1 MSDAVKQL
9 EEQLETLRQGLFKM
23 SPRDRVRALS
33 THETDDL
40 ILELQDVAE
49 DALKSAKSLQ
59 S

>member
-9 EEQLETLRQGLFKM
+9 EEQLEALKQGLVKM

-40 ILELQDVAE
+40 ILELQDLAE
-49 DALKSAKSLQ
+49 DALKSVSRLKS
-59 S
+59 

>member
-9 EEQLETLRQGLFKM
+9 EEQLEAIKFGLFKM

-40 ILELQDVAE
+40 ILELQDVTE
-49 DALKSAKSLQ
+49 QALKNLAAIKD
-59 S
+59 

>member
-9 EEQLETLRQGLFKM
+9 EEQLKALKQGLFKM

-40 ILELQDVAE
+40 ILDLQDVADE
-49 DALKSAKSLQ
+49 ALKSLDQLKN
-59 S
+59 

>member
-9 EEQLETLRQGLFKM
+9 EEQLNALKIGLLKM

-40 ILELQDVAE
+40 ILDLQDIAD
-49 DALKSAKSLQ
+49 DALKTLSSLA